1 MDSRSPRRSGLIH
14 TSSKTRNWSKA
25 ERLARELERRAEFPR
40 VIEVKESV
48 RAIWPIKLLANS
60 YRRH

>member
-1 MDSRSPRRSGLIH
+1 MDSQPPRRSGLIR

-48 RAIWPIKLLANS
+48 APHLADQAARKP